1 MACWQYL
8 KKQLFKGLVM
18 DMFNSGT
25 INKILKICYIF
36 VSPTVS
42 SKAPIHRKINVEINS
57 VYMAF
62 PLFSFSFF
70 GLI

>member
-1 MACWQYL
+1 
-8 KKQLFKGLVM
+8 
-18 DMFNSGT
+18 MFNSGT